1 MRTID
6 RLVIHCTATQEGRNY
21 NVDTIRSWHMGDRGF
36 SDIGYHFLI
45 HLDGTVE
52 RGRPWDIPGAHAQG
66 YNRTS
71 IGVAYVGGVD
81 KNGPKDTRTDEQK
94 IALRAVVGIIKAMFP
109 MIEVCGHR
117 DLSVDLNGDNVISPI
132 EWMKACPSFDVKT
145 EL

>member
-45 HLDGTVE
+45 HLDGTIE

-109 MIEVCGHR
+109 SMVRPWAYNPCCSPN
-117 DLSVDLNGDNVISPI
+117 DLTP
-132 EWMKACPSFDVKT
+132 
-145 EL
+145 